1 MQNQTNLRIP
11 SQQKPRIVFHHHSVT
26 SIPSYFDQS
35 KSQQSTSL
43 NPVYSLSKL
52 NQIKSETSSPTKV
65 HSMTLKVIPN
75 FKFTKENIKEPLN
88 FSLDQPKEIQALESK
103 LVNIDKLKQVSEK
116 YKLVLEVWPDLEKLA
131 NPMNNILVY
140 IKKTFEEIITNYES
154 LIFDLSKLN
163 SELME
168 TKHTLKILQKR
179 FKKIALENLEIN
191 GKLNNKENFIIEIKE
206 KHKKSIKKKEFLL
219 VAKENTIKSQNEEI
233 SNLHLKIA
241 KIRAKSENYEKK
253 AKNMAKVLNEIK
265 SSEKPGEEVIRQMTN
280 QSYSLE
286 NIETE
291 PFNNC
296 SLELDVGSPIIS
308 NKKTSHFLIFS

>member
-116 YKLVLEVWPDLEKLA
+116 YKLVLEVWPDLAKLA

-191 GKLNNKENFIIEIKE
+191 EKLNNKENFIIELKE
-206 KHKKSIKKKEFLL
+206 KHKKSIKKKR
-219 VAKENTIKSQNEEI
+219 ISSCSQRKHNQI
-233 SNLHLKIA
+233 SKRRNQQSSSKNRKNPS
-241 KIRAKSENYEKK
+241 KIRKLRKKSKK
-253 AKNMAKVLNEIK
+253 HGK
-265 SSEKPGEEVIRQMTN
+265 SPKRDKIIRKAWRR
-280 QSYSLE
+280 SYSA
-286 NIETE
+286 NDE
-291 PFNNC
+291 PKLFFRKHRNRA
-296 SLELDVGSPIIS
+296 I
-308 NKKTSHFLIFS
+308 